1 MPNNFSKMNQLQDF
15 DLKNKKVFIRAD
27 LNVPIKSGKITSSQR
42 IESSLATINYCLKA
56 GAKVMVTSHL
66 GRPKEGEYNPE
77 FSLEPVVE
85 FLENH
90 LNKKINLIKDW
101 TAQPFDVDA
110 GEIVVLE
117 NCRFNVGE
125 SGNNEN
131 LAKKICRSHRHFR
144 DGCLWDCSQETGLHI
159 RNCPILSKSLCWT
172 TFL

>member
-1 MPNNFSKMNQLQDF
+1 MNQLQDF

-77 FSLEPVVE
+77 FSLEPVVK

-101 TAQPFDVDA
+101 TTQSFDVDA

-117 NCRFNVGE
+117 NCRFNVG
-125 SGNNEN
+125 
-131 LAKKICRSHRHFR
+131 
-144 DGCLWDCSQETGLHI
+144 
-159 RNCPILSKSLCWT
+159 
-172 TFL
+172 